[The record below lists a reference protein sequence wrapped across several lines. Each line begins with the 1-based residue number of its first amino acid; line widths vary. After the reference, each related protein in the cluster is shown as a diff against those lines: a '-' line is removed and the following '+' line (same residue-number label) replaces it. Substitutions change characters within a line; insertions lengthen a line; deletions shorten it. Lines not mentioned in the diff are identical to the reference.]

1 MMDVFTW
8 PVGRAGQQQST
19 TSKPPAGPPLAY
31 LLGTA
36 VGGLATGV
44 VLSLVGSLTGLHD
57 TPAAPWILL
66 GAGTAVVGL
75 EFAGRVR
82 PLPERRRQVPRRW
95 LRWRSRSTTAG
106 AFGLMIGAG
115 VFTRLEHA
123 VAYGVAAMAMIA
135 LPLGAAAVVGAIYGG
150 ARGLSLAVT
159 WLTDIYWGQRLD
171 WEVLVRRPA
180 LVQKVLGTAT
190 AGAVVVITLAMM

>member
-8 PVGRAGQQQST
+8 PVGRAAQQSA

-31 LLGTA
+31 LLGA
-36 VGGLATGV
+36 SIGGLATGV
-44 VLSLVGSLTGLHD
+44 ALSLVGSVTGLHE

-66 GAGTAVVGL
+66 GAGAVAAGL
-75 EFAGRVR
+75 EYAGHMRI
-82 PLPERRRQVPRRW
+82 LPERRRQVPRRW

-123 VAYGVAAMAMIA
+123 VAYGVAAIAMIA
-135 LPLGAAAVVGAIYGG
+135 LPLEAAAVVGAVYGG
-150 ARGLSLAVT
+150 ARGSSLAVT
-159 WLTDIYWGQRLD
+159 WLTDIYWGRRLD

-180 LVQKVLGTAT
+180 LVQKVLAIAT
-190 AGAVVVITLAMM
+190 AGVVSVVALAML